1 MVKQGKSLLDS
12 FKDGMM
18 DVQEVVPLSVKYL
31 AEWVELLERLS
42 EFTESEWASGTGWP
56 IWWISQLTD
65 IKDKSQELLRRMAE
79 EPNIVQLYACRGE
92 D

>member
-18 DVQEVVPLSVKYL
+18 DMQEVVPLSVKYL
-31 AEWVELLERLS
+31 TEWVELMERCKRS
-42 EFTESEWASGTGWP
+42 EEEDWGEELNTL
-56 IWWISQLTD
+56 I
-65 IKDKSQELLRRMAE
+65 DKTQQLLRRVYE
-79 EPNIVQLYACRGE
+79 DPNIVQLYACRGE

>member
-18 DVQEVVPLSVKYL
+18 DMQEVVPLSVKYL
-31 AEWVELLERLS
+31 AEWVELMERCKRS
-42 EFTESEWASGTGWP
+42 EEEDWGEELTG
-56 IWWISQLTD
+56 LV
-65 IKDKSQELLRRMAE
+65 DKTQQLLRRVYE
-79 EPNIVQLYACRGE
+79 DPNIVQLYACRGE

>member
-18 DVQEVVPLSVKYL
+18 DMQEVVPLSVKYL
-31 AEWVELLERLS
+31 TEWVELMERCKRS
-42 EFTESEWASGTGWP
+42 EEEDWNEELTG
-56 IWWISQLTD
+56 LV
-65 IKDKSQELLRRMAE
+65 DKTQQLLRRVYE
-79 EPNIVQLYACRGE
+79 DPHIVQLYACRGE